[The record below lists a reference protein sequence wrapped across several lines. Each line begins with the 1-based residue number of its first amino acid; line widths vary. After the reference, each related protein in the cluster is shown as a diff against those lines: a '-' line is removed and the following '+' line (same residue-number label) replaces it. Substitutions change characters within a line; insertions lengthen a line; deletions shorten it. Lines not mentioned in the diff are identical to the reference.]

1 MSRKPIQVAPG
12 LACESIRKRSGT
24 AGVDMAGPKGKLEAL
39 DVAIEHCEQ
48 ALASL
53 DSSGLYSEGASL
65 AFALDHLRA
74 LRADLRSGMA
84 EDDAP

>member
-1 MSRKPIQVAPG
+1 MSRSQSRVAPG

-24 AGVDMAGPKGKLEAL
+24 AGVDMAGPKGKLEGL
-39 DVAIEHCEQ
+39 DAAIEHCEQ
-48 ALASL
+48 ALGSL

-74 LRADLRSGMA
+74 LREGLRSIA
-84 EDDAP
+84 EDDTP